1 MSVHPPL
8 IAIVGETATG
18 KSSLALQLAQKLN
31 GEIVCADSRTVYSG
45 ANIFTAT
52 PSKADQAAIPHHLLG
67 IVMPDQTCSAFEFKQ
82 LAAAVV
88 DDIGKRGKLPIL
100 VGGSGLYI
108 DAVLF
113 DFTFAPKASQVRR
126 IELDALSTEELAEQT
141 RQQKGSE
148 AVDTKNRRHM
158 IRFLETGGT
167 PRQALNLRPN
177 TLVIGLRRPRS
188 ELRLRIEQRVELMFR
203 AGLRREIDKLVATYG
218 WDNPLIAGGVS
229 ELFRAY
235 QKGRVSMGEVKRQFV
250 KKDLALAKRQRTW
263 FKRNPHIEWFEDTRA
278 AKQRVQ
284 KFLNGSDI
292 ATMYT
297 TVNKDEGAPAVP

>member
-1 MSVHPPL
+1 MNTHPPL
-8 IAIVGETATG
+8 LAIVGETATG
-18 KSSLALQLAQKLN
+18 KSSLALKLAQKLD

-52 PSKADQAAIPHHLLG
+52 PSRDDQATIPHHLLS
-67 IVMPDQTCSAFEFKQ
+67 IVRPDQTCTAFEFKQ
-82 LAAAVV
+82 LAVAAI
-88 DDIGKRGKLPIL
+88 DDIGKRGKLPML

-113 DFTFAPKASQVRR
+113 DFSFAPKASPARR
-126 IELDALSTEELAEQT
+126 IELDILTTEELAKQT
-141 RQQKGSE
+141 SQQESGQT
-148 AVDTKNRRHM
+148 VDSKNRRHM

-167 PRQALNLRPN
+167 PRQALRLRPN

-203 AGLRREIDKLVATYG
+203 AGLRREIDELVAAYG

-229 ELFRAY
+229 ALFQAY
-235 QKGRVSMGEVKRQFV
+235 ERGEVSMGEVKRQFV

-263 FKRNPHIEWFEDTRA
+263 FKRNPYIEWFEDSLA
-278 AKQRVQ
+278 AEQRVQ
-284 KFLNGSDI
+284 KFLND
-292 ATMYT
+292 
-297 TVNKDEGAPAVP
+297 